1 MSISVI
7 SAPTALGLSP
17 NPRHPDRPRG
27 TWRAPHALISAGL
40 LRGLSA
46 EDAGEVAVEPY
57 QFGRDVESGIY
68 NRTGVARQTVALAA
82 AVGRLLDRGERALVL
97 GGDCSVLL
105 GPALALRRRGR
116 FGLVFID
123 GHLDFRHLG
132 NTPRLRAAAGEDL
145 AIVTGRGLDE
155 HADIDGLRPYFRDGD
170 VVALGER
177 EHDPATGDIAVTG
190 ITVLPV
196 EQIQRRD
203 PRSVGRQALAVL
215 ADARDGFWI
224 HVDVDVLDSE
234 VMPAVDSPQP
244 GGLLP
249 EQLAALLREVWACP
263 HARGLDL
270 TIYDPDLDPERR
282 GANLLSTMMQD
293 ALTAT
298 PG

>member
-1 MSISVI
+1 MDISVI

-27 TWRAPHALISAGL
+27 TWRAPRALISAGL

-57 QFGRDVESGIY
+57 QFGRDVETGIY
-68 NRTGVARQTVALAA
+68 NRAGLARQALALA
-82 AVGRLLDRGERALVL
+82 GAVGQLLDRGKRALVL

-155 HADIDGLRPYFRDGD
+155 HADIDGLRPYFRDRD

-177 EHDPATGDIAVTG
+177 EHDPATGDIAATA

-196 EQIQRRD
+196 EDIQRPD
-203 PRSVGRQALAVL
+203 PRSVARQALAVL
-215 ADARDGFWI
+215 ADAPDGFWI

-249 EQLAALLREVWACP
+249 DQLAALLREMWACP

-270 TIYDPDLDPERR
+270 TVYDPELDPDRR
-282 GANLLSTMMQD
+282 GADLLCTMMHD
-293 ALTAT
+293 ALPAT